1 MGRRKARTTGVPAAQ
16 RSTAA
21 YDRSSLRQA
30 IVWLVAAKVA
40 GLILIFDPGELH
52 AFDLPKSLYSRS
64 IEWLLLGLIGLVLL
78 RYGTGVV
85 PRTRLHLAVLAFLAA
100 NAASAAVAENTYM
113 ALYGDWIRY
122 LGLTFLLDMATLYAA
137 VAIAFRRDADWLVLS
152 AAVAVATLVSIGYA
166 LVQYAGADP
175 IRWTADP
182 RVRPFGTLGNPDQFG
197 HLLAVVASASLAVA
211 ILSTRRPLRVAATAV
226 AVAAIAAASLAATR
240 AVVLGL
246 GAGLLVLA
254 VVWLRQRR
262 GSGRGVRRAALALG
276 TSIVVAAAILA
287 ITPLGTRLLDTAR
300 GAAVRDRVLIY
311 ESALRM
317 FGDRPLLGF
326 GPDNFGV
333 AYLRY
338 RQPGSEAIFNFQRH
352 NSAHDWILQ
361 TAVTTGAVGLA
372 ALATLIAVF
381 ARSLWALSARKAV
394 IGGALLAGL
403 AAYWAQGLLT
413 VGSISVDWSP
423 WVAFGAAAAARGA
436 VPAIGYR
443 RRRAVGMHVA
453 VAVAALIGAAS
464 VGAAFRASTDAKTAA
479 LQTQAG
485 KGPAAVVAAASAVR
499 LDPGRSEY
507 WVQLGRARALAG
519 SEREAGDAYAE
530 ATTRDPWNADY
541 WQHLAAS
548 RARLAIA
555 GDRSRGGA

>member
-1 MGRRKARTTGVPAAQ
+1 V
-16 RSTAA
+16 
-21 YDRSSLRQA
+21 
-30 IVWLVAAKVA
+30 
-40 GLILIFDPGELH
+40 
-52 AFDLPKSLYSRS
+52 
-64 IEWLLLGLIGLVLL
+64 
-78 RYGTGVV
+78 
-85 PRTRLHLAVLAFLAA
+85 
-100 NAASAAVAENTYM
+100 
-113 ALYGDWIRY
+113 
-122 LGLTFLLDMATLYAA
+122 
-137 VAIAFRRDADWLVLS
+137 
-152 AAVAVATLVSIGYA
+152 
-166 LVQYAGADP
+166 
-175 IRWTADP
+175 
-182 RVRPFGTLGNPDQFG
+182 
-197 HLLAVVASASLAVA
+197 
-211 ILSTRRPLRVAATAV
+211 
-226 AVAAIAAASLAATR
+226 
-240 AVVLGL
+240 
-246 GAGLLVLA
+246 
-254 VVWLRQRR
+254 
-262 GSGRGVRRAALALG
+262 
-276 TSIVVAAAILA
+276 
-287 ITPLGTRLLDTAR
+287 DTAR
-300 GAAVRDRVLIY
+300 GGTLPDRVLIY

-317 FGDRPLLGF
+317 FRDRPLLGF
-326 GPDNFGV
+326 GPDSFGV

-338 RQPGSEAIFNFQRH
+338 REPGSEAIFNFERH

-436 VPAIGYR
+436 LPAIGYR
-443 RRRAVGMHVA
+443 PRRAVGMHVA

-464 VGAAFRASTDAKTAA
+464 VGGAFRASTDAKTAA

-507 WVQLGRARALAG
+507 WVQLGRARAAAG

-530 ATTRDPWNADY
+530 ATTRDPWNPDY

-555 GDRSRGGA
+555 GDRSRGGAEAALAASARVVQADPNTSGSHFHLATVAYNLEDMRTALRSAVRAIELYQGNAEYDRVAALAATKLGDAEARALLESALARKESAALRLALAEVALRLNDRSAARANAVRALELDPQSEDAAKLIRSIDGN